1 MGTALAGT
9 PSISETLKTQLIFG
23 VIVEYES
30 DRDSAGAGQLLSI
43 AANCWRL
50 LSIANDCYLRPKTIY

>member
-1 MGTALAGT
+1 MGAALAAT

-30 DRDSAGAGQLLSI
+30 DRDSAGAGRLLITGDCCQLLPI
-43 AANCWRL
+43 TTV
-50 LSIANDCYLRPKTIY
+50 CYLRPKTIY